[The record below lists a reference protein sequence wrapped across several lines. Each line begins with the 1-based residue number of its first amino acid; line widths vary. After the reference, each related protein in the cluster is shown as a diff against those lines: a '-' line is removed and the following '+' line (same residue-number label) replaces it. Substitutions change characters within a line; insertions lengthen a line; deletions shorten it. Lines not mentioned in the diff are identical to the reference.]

1 MNRHRLVISGGGYA
15 GVTLAHLLHRRRL
28 TQHLDV
34 TLVSRHPYQV
44 LLTELPEVLRRAVN
58 PDHVCLPYRDIL
70 RDTCVKAVE
79 GAVDRVDFA
88 AKEIFLV
95 GRDRLLYDYLVLAMG
110 SQPALPPIPG
120 LARFGLPLWAR
131 EDAERLLVHL
141 EEAFRQARIAAD
153 PAPWIS
159 VVVGGGG
166 FTGVEIVGE
175 LVELCKAL
183 ARSTGLAS
191 LPALTLVH
199 TGPRILPGFDPLL
212 VTAAEQTL
220 QRAGVEIL
228 TRSRVVSVG
237 EDHVRLDGG
246 RTLVARTFVW
256 TGGVRANEQMS
267 TWGLT
272 TGPGGRVMV
281 TPYLESVDH
290 PNVFVIGDASLIMEP
305 NGRPVPTTAQL
316 AVQQAATLADVLRAR
331 ITGGIR
337 PEPFRPRVAGVAAS
351 VGPHYAVVR
360 LGPLRLRGRLAQW
373 IKRGA
378 LWRYLWDLG
387 AWRWILRD
395 AVHRRVD

>member
-1 MNRHRLVISGGGYA
+1 MNRQRLVICGGGYA
-15 GVTLAHLLHRRRL
+15 GVTLAHLLHRSRL

-44 LLTELPEVLRRAVN
+44 LLTELPEVLRPAVN

-70 RDTCVKAVE
+70 FGASVEVVE

-88 AKEIFLV
+88 AKEIFLA
-95 GRDRLLYDYLVLAMG
+95 GRDRLPYDYLVLAMG
-110 SQPALPPIPG
+110 SQPTLPPIPG
-120 LARFGLPLWAR
+120 LARFGLPLWTR
-131 EDAERLLVHL
+131 EDAERLLAHL
-141 EEAFRQARIAAD
+141 AEAFRLACTAAD
-153 PAPWIS
+153 PIPWIS

-166 FTGVEIVGE
+166 FTGVEIAGE
-175 LVELCKAL
+175 LAELGKAL
-183 ARSTGLAS
+183 ARSAGLADSPS
-191 LPALTLVH
+191 LALVH
-199 TGPRILPGFDPLL
+199 SGPRILPGFDPVL
-212 VTAAEQTL
+212 VTAAEQIL
-220 QRAGVEIL
+220 QRAGVRIL
-228 TRSRVVSVG
+228 TRSRVVSV
-237 EDHVRLDGG
+237 EVDQVRLDGG

-267 TWGLT
+267 AWGLT

-305 NGRPVPTTAQL
+305 NGRPLPTTAQL
-316 AVQQAATLADVLRAR
+316 AVQQAATLADVVIAR
-331 ITGGIR
+331 IIGGIR
-337 PEPFRPRVAGVAAS
+337 PEPFRPRMGGVAAS
-351 VGPHYAVVR
+351 VGPHYAVAR

-378 LWRYLWDLG
+378 LWRYLWDLR

-395 AVHRRVD
+395 VGRRVV

>member
-1 MNRHRLVISGGGYA
+1 MNGHRLVISGGGYA
-15 GVTLAHLLHRRRL
+15 GVTLAHLLHRRLL
-28 TQHLDV
+28 TQRFEV

-70 RDTCVKAVE
+70 LGTNVKVVE

-88 AKEIFLV
+88 VKQVFLA
-95 GRDRLLYDYLVLAMG
+95 GRGGLPYDYLVLALG

-120 LARFGLPLWAR
+120 LARFGLPLWSR

-141 EEAFRQARIAAD
+141 EETFRRARAAAD
-153 PAPWIS
+153 PAPWVS

-166 FTGVEIVGE
+166 FTGVEIGGE
-175 LVELCKAL
+175 LAELCKAL
-183 ARSTGLAS
+183 AQSAELAS
-191 LPALTLVH
+191 FPTLTLVH
-199 TGPRILPGFDPLL
+199 SGPRILPGFDPPL
-212 VTAAEQTL
+212 VTAAEHAL
-220 QRAGVEIL
+220 QRAGVRIL
-228 TRSRVVSVG
+228 TRSRIVSV
-237 EDHVRLDGG
+237 EVDQVRLDSE
-246 RTLVARTFVW
+246 RTLASRTFVW

-267 TWGLT
+267 AWGLT
-272 TGPGGRVMV
+272 TGPGGRVLV

-290 PNVFVIGDASLIMEP
+290 PNVFVIGDASLIIEP

-331 ITGGIR
+331 ITSGIR
-337 PEPFRPRVAGVAAS
+337 PEPFRPRVGGVAAS
-351 VGPHYAVVR
+351 VGPHYAVAR

-378 LWRYLWDLG
+378 LWRYLWDLR

-395 AVHRRVD
+395 LVRQRVV